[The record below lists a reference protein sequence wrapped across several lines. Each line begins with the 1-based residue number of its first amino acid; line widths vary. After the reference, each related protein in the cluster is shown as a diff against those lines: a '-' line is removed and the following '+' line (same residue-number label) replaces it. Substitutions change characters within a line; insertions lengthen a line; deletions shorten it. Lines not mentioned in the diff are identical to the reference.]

1 MNDQVVTVSVVLLAK
16 PGLESRLRQVLAAL
30 IAPSRAEDGCLNYY
44 MHESRETPGLFMLYM
59 NWRDEAAFNRHV
71 ATPHVQAFDNDQA
84 GELLAEPY
92 VVSRWRH
99 LG

>member
-1 MNDQVVTVSVVLLAK
+1 MNDQTVTVSVVLRAK
-16 PGLESRLRQVLAAL
+16 PGLESRLGQVLADL

-44 MHESRETPGLFMLYM
+44 MHASLETPGLFMLYM

-71 ATPHVQAFDNDQA
+71 ATPHIQAFDNDLA
-84 GELLAEPY
+84 GDLLAEPKA
-92 VVSRWRH
+92 VSRWRH